1 MLSCLFY
8 EEVQLYLDIRNKNLN
23 RSRLTRL
30 LVYLPL
36 QVAFILFFGW
46 QKYLF
51 VFLGMRIVG
60 FSGWIVFS
68 WGIHQPFVYRFGF
81 SEKVPALLRR
91 LFAIMNGNRVIQ
103 GVIHHATHHAWPGIP
118 AGQLHEFD
126 AAVLRNPSAAP
137 ELRAI
142 GQ

>member
-60 FSGWIVFS
+60 FSGWIVFHGGFIS
-68 WGIHQPFVYRFGF
+68 LLFIVSAFRKRFRRCFAGF
-81 SEKVPALLRR
+81 LPL
-91 LFAIMNGNRVIQ
+91 
-103 GVIHHATHHAWPGIP
+103 
-118 AGQLHEFD
+118 
-126 AAVLRNPSAAP
+126 
-137 ELRAI
+137 
-142 GQ
+142 